1 MFLTSNIKNSQ
12 TLFYTSKY
20 RNFHLI
26 MLYFD
31 HSATTPIDPKVADL
45 MHEVAEKHFGNPS
58 SIHKYGQKAR
68 AIIEKSRRQIADA
81 LIVKSR
87 NIIFTGG
94 GSEANNMVLQNLLY
108 SDKKHVI
115 TSSIEHPA
123 IVKVLK
129 HLKKFGV
136 SFTTVAVDK
145 YGLVDPINIASAIQ
159 DDTALISIMYANNEV
174 GTIQPISEV
183 AKIAHKKNILFHSDA
198 VQAPGKIPI
207 ITNELNPD
215 LMSFSAHKFYG
226 PKGVGFLYLRDGIKL
241 HPMIIGGGQ
250 EKKMRAGTENTPGIA
265 GLGLAME
272 LAIQNLPNT
281 QNHLETLENHFKT
294 QLLKIYPIAVFNGHP
309 EFHLPG
315 LISVTIPSITSDIL
329 LVNLD
334 MKGMAVSSGSACS
347 SGAVKPSDVL
357 KAMHMSNQNNI
368 STLRISF
375 GKGNTIE
382 EVNMLIDTLAEII
395 NKYSRKR

>member
-1 MFLTSNIKNSQ
+1 
-12 TLFYTSKY
+12 
-20 RNFHLI
+20 

-31 HSATTPIDPKVADL
+31 HSATTPIDPKVSAL
-45 MHEVAEKHFGNPS
+45 VQEVAVNYFGNPS

-81 LIVKSR
+81 LGVKSR

-94 GSEANNMVLQNLLY
+94 GSESNNMVLQNLLY

-115 TSSIEHPA
+115 TSTIEHPA
-123 IVKVLK
+123 ILKVLK
-129 HLKKFGV
+129 HLKNFGVNYNTVPVDKFG
-136 SFTTVAVDK
+136 
-145 YGLVDPINIASAIQ
+145 LIDPINVESAIRN
-159 DDTALISIMYANNEV
+159 DTALISIMYANNEV
-174 GTIQPISEV
+174 GTIQPIAEI
-183 AKIAHKKNILFHSDA
+183 AEIAHENNILFHSDA
-198 VQAPGKIPI
+198 VQTPGKIPI
-207 ITNELNPD
+207 VMSELNTD

-226 PKGVGFLYLRDGIKL
+226 PKGVGFLYIRDRIKL

-250 EKKMRAGTENTPGIA
+250 EKKLRAGTENTPGIA

-272 LAIQNLPNT
+272 MAVKNLT
-281 QNHLETLENHFKT
+281 DAQNHLILLENHFKNRLT
-294 QLLKIYPIAVFNGHP
+294 EIYPEAIYNGHP
-309 EFHLPG
+309 ELHLPG
-315 LISVTIPSITSDIL
+315 LVSVTIPSVTSDLL

-347 SGAVKPSDVL
+347 SGTVKPSDVL
-357 KAMHMSNQNNI
+357 KAMHISNQNNI

-375 GKGNTIE
+375 GRGNTIE
-382 EVNMLIDTLAEII
+382 EVDMLIDALAEII

>member
-1 MFLTSNIKNSQ
+1 
-12 TLFYTSKY
+12 
-20 RNFHLI
+20 

-31 HSATTPIDPKVADL
+31 HSATTPVDPKVSAL
-45 MHEVAEKHFGNPS
+45 MQEVVENHFGNPS

-68 AIIEKSRRQIADA
+68 AVIEKSRRQIADS
-81 LIVKSR
+81 LGVKSR

-108 SDKKHVI
+108 GNKKHVI

-123 IVKVLK
+123 ILKAVK
-129 HLKKFGV
+129 HLKNFGV
-136 SFTTVAVDK
+136 SYTTVPVDK
-145 YGLVDPINIASAIQ
+145 YGLVNPVNIVSAIQ

-174 GTIQPISEV
+174 GTIQPISEI
-183 AKIAHKKNILFHSDA
+183 AEIAHKKNILFHSDA
-198 VQAPGKIPI
+198 VQTPGKIPLVM
-207 ITNELNPD
+207 NELNTD

-226 PKGVGFLYLRDGIKL
+226 PKGVGFLYIRDGIKL

-250 EKKMRAGTENTPGIA
+250 EKKMRAGTENTSGIA

-272 LAIQNLPNT
+272 IAVKNLSDA
-281 QNHLETLENHFKT
+281 QNHLLKLENHFKT
-294 QLLKIYPIAVFNGHP
+294 QLLKIYSKAMFNGHSKS
-309 EFHLPG
+309 HLPG
-315 LISVTIPSITSDIL
+315 LVSVTIPSITSDIL

-347 SGAVKPSDVL
+347 SGTVKPSSVL
-357 KAMHMSNQNNI
+357 SAMNISNKYNI

-382 EVNMLIDTLAEII
+382 EVDMLIDTIAEII
-395 NKYSRKR
+395 KKYSRKR

>member
-1 MFLTSNIKNSQ
+1 
-12 TLFYTSKY
+12 
-20 RNFHLI
+20 

-31 HSATTPIDPKVADL
+31 HSATTPLDPKVSAL
-45 MHEVAEKHFGNPS
+45 LQEVADNYFGNPS

-81 LIVKSR
+81 LGVKSR

-94 GSEANNMVLQNLLY
+94 GSEANNMVLQNLLC

-115 TSSIEHPA
+115 TSEIEHPA
-123 IVKVLK
+123 ILKTLK
-129 HLKKFGV
+129 HLKKFGI
-136 SFTTVAVDK
+136 SSSTVPVDK
-145 YGLVDPINIASAIQ
+145 FGLVNPINIESAIRE
-159 DDTALISIMYANNEV
+159 DTALISIMYANNEV
-174 GTIQPISEV
+174 GTIQPIPEIS
-183 AKIAHKKNILFHSDA
+183 KIAHKKNILFHSDA
-198 VQAPGKIPI
+198 VQTPGKISI
-207 ITNELNPD
+207 IIDDLNTD
-215 LMSFSAHKFYG
+215 VMSFSAHKFYG
-226 PKGVGFLYLRDGIKL
+226 PKGVGFLYIRDGIKL

-250 EKKMRAGTENTPGIA
+250 EKNLRAGTENTPGIA

-272 LAIQNLPNT
+272 IAIQNLSNAK
-281 QNHLETLENHFKT
+281 NHLETLECHFKNK
-294 QLLKIYPIAVFNGHP
+294 LAKIYPNVIYNGHP
-309 EFHLPG
+309 YLHLPG
-315 LISVTIPSITSDIL
+315 LVSVTIPTVTSDLL

-334 MKGMAVSSGSACS
+334 MKGLAVSSGSACS
-347 SGAVKPSDVL
+347 SGTVKPSDVL

-382 EVNMLIDTLAEII
+382 EVDILIDTLAEII

>member
-1 MFLTSNIKNSQ
+1 
-12 TLFYTSKY
+12 
-20 RNFHLI
+20 

-31 HSATTPIDPKVADL
+31 HSATTPIDPKVLAL
-45 MHEVAEKHFGNPS
+45 MQEVANTHFGNPS

-81 LIVKSR
+81 LSVKSR

-123 IVKVLK
+123 ILKVLK
-129 HLKKFGV
+129 HLKNFGISYTTVPVDKFGM
-136 SFTTVAVDK
+136 
-145 YGLVDPINIASAIQ
+145 VDPINIESAIR

-174 GTIQPISEV
+174 GTIQPIAEIV
-183 AKIAHKKNILFHSDA
+183 KIAKNNNVLFHSDA
-198 VQAPGKIPI
+198 VQTPGKIQI
-207 ITNELNPD
+207 LINELDID

-226 PKGVGFLYLRDGIKL
+226 PKGVGFLYIRDGIKL
-241 HPMIIGGGQ
+241 YPMIIGGGQ
-250 EKKMRAGTENTPGIA
+250 EKKLRAGTENTPGIA

-272 LAIQNLPNT
+272 LAVKNQPNA
-281 QNHLETLENHFKT
+281 QNHLQILENHFKNK
-294 QLLKIYPIAVFNGHP
+294 LAEIYPDAIYNGHP
-309 EFHLPG
+309 NLHLPG
-315 LISVTIPSITSDIL
+315 LVSVTIPSVTSDML

-347 SGAVKPSDVL
+347 SGTVKPSDVL
-357 KAMHMSNQNNI
+357 KAMHISNQHNI
-368 STLRISF
+368 SSLRISF

-382 EVNMLIDTLAEII
+382 QVDKLIEAFDEILK
-395 NKYSRKR
+395 KYNRKK

>member
-1 MFLTSNIKNSQ
+1 
-12 TLFYTSKY
+12 
-20 RNFHLI
+20 

-31 HSATTPIDPKVADL
+31 HSATTPIDPKVLAL
-45 MHEVAEKHFGNPS
+45 MQEVAKTNFGNPS

-81 LIVKSR
+81 LGVKSR

-123 IVKVLK
+123 ILKVLK

-136 SFTTVAVDK
+136 SYTTVPVDK
-145 YGLVDPINIASAIQ
+145 FGMVDPINIESAIR

-174 GTIQPISEV
+174 GTIQPL
-183 AKIAHKKNILFHSDA
+183 AKIAEIAKNHNILFHSDA
-198 VQAPGKIPI
+198 VQTPGKIPI
-207 ITNELNPD
+207 AINELSAD

-226 PKGVGFLYLRDGIKL
+226 PKGVGFLYISNGIKL
-241 HPMIIGGGQ
+241 YPMIIGGGQ
-250 EKKMRAGTENTPGIA
+250 EKKLRAGTENTPGIA
-265 GLGLAME
+265 GLGLAMQ
-272 LAIQNLPNT
+272 LAAEEQSKNQT
-281 QNHLETLENHFKT
+281 HLNKLEKYFKDRFSA
-294 QLLKIYPIAVFNGHP
+294 IYTKVIYNEHP
-309 EFHLPG
+309 EKHLPG
-315 LISVTIPSITSDIL
+315 LLSVTIPTITSDIM

-334 MKGMAVSSGSACS
+334 LKGIAVSSGSACS
-347 SGAVKPSDVL
+347 SGTVKPSNVL
-357 KAMHMSNQNNI
+357 KAMHISNQNNI

-382 EVNMLIDTLAEII
+382 QVDALIEAFDEILK
-395 NKYSRKR
+395 KYNRKK